1 MLNIG
6 YHGPRTETRRTITTD
21 DLQQLIY
28 RLTDRVERLEQI
40 IDGHEERI
48 ETLENELCKRKSK
61 RTP

>member
-6 YHGPRTETRRTITTD
+6 YHGPRQTTRRTVTTD

-28 RLTDRVERLEQI
+28 KLTDRIERLEQI

-48 ETLENELCKRKSK
+48 ETLENQLCQLKRK
-61 RTP
+61 